1 MMDILLDTHLAYW
14 YLLGDESIPPMAK
27 AMIEDPNNFV
37 FVSLVSAWEIGIKH
51 AKHPQEMPV
60 DAATFVEACREVG
73 FTVLPIVE
81 DQLLEAMKIETPEG
95 LKHGDPFDRFLL
107 GAANALKMRFLSHD
121 RKIGL
126 YQSPY
131 ILFI

>member
-14 YLLGDESIPPMAK
+14 YLMGEEKIPPLAK

-37 FVSLVSAWEIGIKH
+37 FVSLISAWEIGLKH
-51 AKHPQEMPV
+51 AKRPQDMPI
-60 DAATFVEACREVG
+60 DADTFIDACRQVG
-73 FTVLPIVE
+73 FIILPMVE
-81 DQLLEAMKIETPEG
+81 DQLLQAMNIENPEG
-95 LKHGDPFDRFLL
+95 LKHADPFDRFLL
-107 GAANALKMRFLSHD
+107 GAANALKMRFLTHD
-121 RKIGL
+121 SKIGL